1 MLIAGGFPPL
11 HSCSKQDPLGIKKLG
26 TGGSIPLKS
35 HSKQDP
41 RGSKEPERPS
51 LALTLSATGP
61 LRAPQVL
68 PHASQVL
75 AIFGEGG
82 GGCRGGESR
91 LIGEIFAFH
100 PGNDVADLQGEHCT
114 FDPEI
119 FDGDIHEPGFK
130 TGPLWAS
137 QALPHASQCA
147 SHGFSAAGGGG
158 PGGHSA
164 EIFGMIMATGR
175 GGDCPGLGRCFG
187 LQGEAYA
194 FGSEILDGYI
204 LQAGPEPCIVGSA
217 TVGDCIV
224 KTGVEDRTARV
235 REVQECK

>member
-1 MLIAGGFPPL
+1 MI
-11 HSCSKQDPLGIKKLG
+11 
-26 TGGSIPLKS
+26 
-35 HSKQDP
+35 
-41 RGSKEPERPS
+41 
-51 LALTLSATGP
+51 
-61 LRAPQVL
+61 
-68 PHASQVL
+68 
-75 AIFGEGG
+75 GG
-82 GGCRGGESR
+82 GGCPG
-91 LIGEIFAFH
+91 LIGEIFAFN
-100 PGNDVADLQGEHCT
+100 PGNDVADASLLWATCDVGRCLGLQGEHCT

-119 FDGDIHEPGFK
+119 LDGDIHEPGFK

-147 SHGFSAAGGGG
+147 SHGFSAVGGSG

-224 KTGVEDRTARV
+224 TTGVEGS
-235 REVQECK
+235 